1 MAFQPARYCLEYPV
15 LSYLLVLRSEQTG
28 VFINISLGA
37 NDHETEV
44 TLDPQDGLEEN
55 QKYVYTVT
63 AVNSIGTTTSY
74 QDEKLRKYKCYCA
87 IIHFFVTLL

>member
-1 MAFQPARYCLEYPV
+1 MVLQSARQCLEYPV

-37 NDHETEV
+37 NETEV
-44 TLDPQDGLEEN
+44 TIGPQDGLEEN

-63 AVNSIGTTTSY
+63 AVNIIGTTASHEDGNDLCMPVCT
-74 QDEKLRKYKCYCA
+74 
-87 IIHFFVTLL
+87 IIMMNFFIRYF

>member
-37 NDHETEV
+37 NETEV
-44 TLDPQDGLEEN
+44 LLGPQDGLEEN
-55 QKYVYTVT
+55 QKYVFTVT
-63 AVNSIGTTTSY
+63 AVNNIGTTTSH
-74 QDEKLRKYKCYCA
+74 QDGNNECICEYIGQY
-87 IIHFFVTLL
+87 